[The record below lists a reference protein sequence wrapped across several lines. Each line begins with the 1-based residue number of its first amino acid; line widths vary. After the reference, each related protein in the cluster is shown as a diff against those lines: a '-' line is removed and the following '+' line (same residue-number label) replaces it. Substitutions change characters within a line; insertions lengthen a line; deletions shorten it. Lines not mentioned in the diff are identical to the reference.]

1 MNHENFRWMAK
12 NCQNE
17 YKVHKSWFW
26 VGKGCKFTLFT
37 DYIYVKKGHSDFFFI
52 FYSKRRELK

>member
-1 MNHENFRWMAK
+1 MTILGGWQKTVKMSIK
-12 NCQNE
+12 ST
-17 YKVHKSWFW
+17 KSWFG
-26 VGKGCKFTLFT
+26 VGKCCKFTLFT